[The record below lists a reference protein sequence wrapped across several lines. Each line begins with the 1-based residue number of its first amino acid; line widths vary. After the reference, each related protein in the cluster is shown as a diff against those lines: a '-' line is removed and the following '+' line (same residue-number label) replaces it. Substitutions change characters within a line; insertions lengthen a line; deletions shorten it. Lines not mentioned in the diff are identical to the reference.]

1 MFFDKFQALCTN
13 KGVSCKKAVEDIGLS
28 NSIAT
33 KWKKTG
39 ATPQGETLNKIATYF
54 GVSIDYLLGNTQTG
68 IARRISDCL
77 AHQEVSEGELAKALG
92 YNEHSIISKIEAGL
106 VDLPTAKLTLI
117 ADFFHMP
124 IEYILGSRETKW
136 HPSIVEDYLK
146 VRSLEEKRQIVD
158 MSGGVDSSVA
168 YDFYSSIAYAEKKP
182 TAESSE
188 LDVKLE
194 GIDFALYG
202 EVKDLTE
209 AQKRD
214 VLRFVQ
220 FLKQEKKG

>member
-1 MFFDKFQALCTN
+1 MFFDIFQALCN
-13 KGVSCKKAVEDIGLS
+13 KKGVSCKKAVEDIGLS
-28 NSIAT
+28 NSIST

-39 ATPQGETLNKIATYF
+39 ATPKGETLNMIAAYF
-54 GVSIDYLLGNTQTG
+54 GVTVDYLLG
-68 IARRISDCL
+68 
-77 AHQEVSEGELAKALG
+77 
-92 YNEHSIISKIEAGL
+92 
-106 VDLPTAKLTLI
+106 
-117 ADFFHMP
+117 
-124 IEYILGSRETKW
+124 
-136 HPSIVEDYLK
+136 
-146 VRSLEEKRQIVD
+146 
-158 MSGGVDSSVA
+158 
-168 YDFYSSIAYAEKKP
+168 AEKNP